1 MLKILIPALLLAGAS
16 PTPTPTAPAPAPDSP
31 VLEVAGAAAPLKLT
45 PDLLHRLPRKQISL
59 PATEHGGAA
68 SFEGVRLRDILSE
81 AKVPAGTD
89 IRGPILSWVVIVDA
103 ADGYRAVF
111 ALAELDPAFTERLV
125 LLADTRD
132 GKPLP
137 PNEAPL
143 RLVLPDE
150 KRPARWVRQVTHIT
164 VGPVCPQK

>member
-1 MLKILIPALLLAGAS
+1 MLKILIPALLLFAEVPA
-16 PTPTPTAPAPAPDSP
+16 PTATPPVPGPP
-31 VLEVAGAAAPLKLT
+31 VLEVAGSPAPLKLT
-45 PDLLHRLPRKQISL
+45 PDLLHRLPRKQVSI
-59 PATEHGGAA
+59 PASEHGGAA
-68 SFEGVRLRDILSE
+68 SFEGVRLRDLLSE

-89 IRGPILSWVVIVDA
+89 IRGQFLSWVVIVDA

-111 ALAELDPAFTERLV
+111 ALAELDPAFTDRLV

-143 RLVLPDE
+143 RLVVPDE
-150 KRPARWVRQVTHIT
+150 KRPARWVRQITHLT
-164 VGPVCPQK
+164 VGPVSAKKP

>member
-1 MLKILIPALLLAGAS
+1 MLKILIPALLLAAATPASTPVPPAS
-16 PTPTPTAPAPAPDSP
+16 PAI
-31 VLEVAGAAAPLKLT
+31 LAGSATPLKLT
-45 PDLLHRLPRKQISL
+45 PDLLHRLPRKQVST

-81 AKVPAGTD
+81 AKVPAGND
-89 IRGPILSWVVIVDA
+89 IRGPYLSWVVTVDA

-137 PNEAPL
+137 ANEAPL
-143 RLVLPDE
+143 RLVVPDE

-164 VGPVCPQK
+164 VGPVCAQK